1 MFSNSKKIISIFSVT
16 SFLIAGLASAGFAD
30 DNRSYSELKKKVEH
44 EKQEKQEKHEKEK
57 REKKEHDVKP
67 TPKPTPAPTPK
78 PTPKPTPAPTPAP
91 TPKPTP
97 APTPAPTP
105 KPTPKPTPAP
115 TPAPT
120 PKPTPAP
127 TPKPTPAP
135 TPAPTPVPTPTPAPV
150 KTWALYNANCA
161 GCHGSSKQGKTASAT
176 QSAISNNTGG
186 MGFIS
191 LTAAQITALAAGQ

>member
-1 MFSNSKKIISIFSVT
+1 MFSNSKKFISVCSVT

-30 DNRSYSELKKKVEH
+30 DNRSFGEFKKKSEYEKREKH
-44 EKQEKQEKHEKEK
+44 EKQEREK
-57 REKKEHDVKP
+57 REHGVKP
-67 TPKPTPAPTPK
+67 TPKPSPAPTPAPTPK
-78 PTPKPTPAPTPAP
+78 PTPVPTPAP

-105 KPTPKPTPAP
+105 KPTPVPTPAP

-120 PKPTPAP
+120 PEPTPKPTPV
-127 TPKPTPAP
+127 PTPAP
-135 TPAPTPVPTPTPAPV
+135 TPAPAPAPAPAPV

-161 GCHGSSKQGKTASAT
+161 GCHGTSKQGASASAT
-176 QSAISNNTGG
+176 QSAITSNRGG

-191 LTAAQITALAAGQ
+191 LTPAQLTSLAAGQ